1 VETFLYKATDTA
13 GNVVA
18 GDIEAED
25 TNEVVSRLHGMGYIP
40 MQIRTHRETGLRR
53 FNIDLGSIFGR
64 FFRRVTTRDVV
75 SFTQDMTTL
84 LEARLPV
91 DRALSI
97 LTAVAGQAKFHDI
110 IKSVVRSVQGG
121 SSFSEALRKY
131 PRVFNSFYVS
141 MVKAGEEAGVL
152 DAVMKRLSTYMESIQ
167 ELRDEIR
174 SAMIYPLFLLFV
186 GGASIVILLTF
197 VIPKFSIIFEDMGQ
211 AAMPLSTQILLQL
224 SEYVRRFWWVM
235 IAGIV
240 LAVYLF
246 RSWVKTD
253 KGRIRYDQFKLKCPV
268 VGNFIR
274 TREIARFARMLGTLM
289 KSGVPILQ
297 ALRLVRGTIESVT
310 IANSMEV
317 VYERVKEG
325 EKLSVPL
332 VDTAMF
338 PPLAIQIITIG
349 EETGRLDDML
359 LRIADNYE
367 KSVRDMVKRF
377 ISVLEPAM
385 ILIMGVLVGFVVIS
399 MLMAVFSMNEMP
411 F

>member
-1 VETFLYKATDTA
+1 
-13 GNVVA
+13 
-18 GDIEAED
+18 
-25 TNEVVSRLHGMGYIP
+25 
-40 MQIRTHRETGLRR
+40 
-53 FNIDLGSIFGR
+53 
-64 FFRRVTTRDVV
+64 
-75 SFTQDMTTL
+75 
-84 LEARLPV
+84 
-91 DRALSI
+91 
-97 LTAVAGQAKFHDI
+97 VAGQAKFHDI
-110 IKSVVRSVQGG
+110 IQSIVRSVQSG

-167 ELRDEIR
+167 ELRDEVR

-197 VIPKFSIIFEDMGQ
+197 VIPKFSIIFEDLGQ

-224 SEYVRRFWWVM
+224 SEYMRRFWWVI
-235 IAGIV
+235 IAAIALV
-240 LAVYLF
+240 IYFF

-253 KGRIRYDQFKLKCPV
+253 KGQVRYDQFKLKCPV
-268 VGNFIR
+268 VGKFIR

-297 ALRLVRGTIESVT
+297 ALRLVKGTIESIT

-385 ILIMGVLVGFVVIS
+385 ILVMGVLVGFVVIS